1 MIKAPK
7 LRFKEFSGEWESK
20 KLGELDVLLVRGPF
34 GSALKKDIMVPKSDD
49 TYKVYEQKHAIQKDS
64 TLGTYYITKD
74 KYEELK
80 RFSVE
85 PGDYIMSCSGTIG
98 ELYKIPDDAEQ
109 GVINQALLKIRIG
122 RTLDENYFSYI
133 FKHNLKNLETKGS
146 GIKNVTSI
154 KFLKDEFDI
163 PVPSKEEQEKIA
175 SFFSLIDDKISLQ
188 GEKLK
193 MLKDYK
199 TGMMQKI
206 FSRELRFKDDEGRDY
221 PEWEEKKLSEVSD
234 VRDGTHD
241 SPKYVEWEE
250 KKLSEVSD
258 VRDGTHDSPKY
269 VESGYRFITS
279 KNLSSN
285 GKIDFSDIS
294 YISEEDY
301 ININKRS
308 KVDIGDILFG
318 MIGTIG
324 NPVLVEESEFA
335 IKNVALIKEK
345 DDLLNKY
352 LIQVLNSSIISRQF
366 YTLNSGGTQKFIA
379 LGVIRDLV
387 IPVPNR
393 EEQIKIANFLCNLD
407 KRIDK
412 EQEKLDSLNEY
423 KKGLLQQMFV

>member
-1 MIKAPK
+1 MSKAPK
-7 LRFKEFSGEWESK
+7 LRFKEFSGDWECKCLEDLFSFKNGLNKEKEFFGKGTPIVNFTDVYKNRGLRSEDIKGLVEVNEKELLNYNVTKGDVFFTRTSETIDDIGMSSVILDEVENTVFSGFVLRARPKNDILSDGFK
-20 KLGELDVLLVRGPF
+20 KYCFSTFNARKEIVTKSSFTTR
-34 GSALKKDIMVPKSDD
+34 AL
-49 TYKVYEQKHAIQKDS
+49 T
-64 TLGTYYITKD
+64 
-74 KYEELK
+74 
-80 RFSVE
+80 
-85 PGDYIMSCSGTIG
+85 SGT
-98 ELYKIPDDAEQ
+98 LLN
-109 GVINQALLKIRIG
+109 GVEIN
-122 RTLDENYFSYI
+122 Y
-133 FKHNLKNLETKGS
+133 
-146 GIKNVTSI
+146 
-154 KFLKDEFDI
+154 
-163 PVPSKEEQEKIA
+163 PSKEEQEKIA

-188 GEKLK
+188 GQKVES
-193 MLKDYK
+193 LKDYK
-199 TGMMQKI
+199 RGMMQKI
-206 FSRELRFKDDEGRDY
+206 FGRELRFKDDEGRDY
-221 PEWEEKKLSEVSD
+221 PD
-234 VRDGTHD
+234 
-241 SPKYVEWEE
+241 WEE

-387 IPVPNR
+387 IPVPNK

>member
-1 MIKAPK
+1 MSKAPK
-7 LRFKEFSGEWESK
+7 LRFKEFSGDWESK
-20 KLGELDVLLVRGPF
+20 KLEDVTSYVDYRGKTPPKSESGIFLVTAKNIKQGYIDYSASQEFISEESYDEAMRRGLPQKGDVLLTTEAPLGNVAQIDREDI
-34 GSALKKDIMVPKSDD
+34 ALAQRV
-49 TYKVYEQKHAIQKDS
+49 
-64 TLGTYYITKD
+64 
-74 KYEELK
+74 
-80 RFSVE
+80 
-85 PGDYIMSCSGTIG
+85 
-98 ELYKIPDDAEQ
+98 
-109 GVINQALLKIRIG
+109 
-122 RTLDENYFSYI
+122 
-133 FKHNLKNLETKGS
+133 
-146 GIKNVTSI
+146 I
-154 KFLKDEFDI
+154 KFRGTEEVDNTFLKYYFLSEEFQNKLF
-163 PVPSKEEQEKIA
+163 SKAIGTTVLGIQGKVLHKMLVSLPTIEEQEKIA
-175 SFFSLIDDKISLQ
+175 SFISLIDDKISLQ
-188 GEKLK
+188 GEKVEA
-193 MLKDYK
+193 LKDYK

-206 FSRELRFKDDEGRDY
+206 FSRKLRFKDDEGRNY
-221 PEWEEKKLSEVSD
+221 P
-234 VRDGTHD
+234 
-241 SPKYVEWEE
+241 EWEE

-387 IPVPNR
+387 IPVPNK